1 MKGNIPYCKYLIDQR
16 VMSPIGAGTVQ
27 GVFRENGK
35 WFVIV
40 KHDESVRP
48 ADPIPEPRGFTLYH
62 FDESELAPVEPTIN

>member
-1 MKGNIPYCKYLIDQR
+1 
-16 VMSPIGAGTVQ
+16 MSPIGDGTVQ

-48 ADPIPEPRGFTLYH
+48 ADPIPEPRGFTLYY
-62 FDESELAPVEPTIN
+62 FNEDFLAPIVD